1 MDILLWILGAVVL
14 GYFGRKYELNR
25 LATEKVTAKKATLRP
40 GPVVFSKKGNKQA
53 TRDLNHYSRAELLEV
68 AFSYIDAAGNFT
80 QRKVTVNQVT
90 GTYVKGWCHE
100 RRAARTFRLDSI
112 IQDIT
117 LLSTGEVISVNDWA
131 RAVRNI

>member
-1 MDILLWILGAVVL
+1 MDILLWILVAVVL
-14 GYFGRKYELNR
+14 GYFGRQYELNR
-25 LATEKVTAKKATLRP
+25 RATEKATTKKATSQS
-40 GPVVFSKKGNKQA
+40 GPVFSKKRNKQA
-53 TRDLNHYSRAELLEV
+53 TRDLNHYSRAELLDV

-80 QRKVTVNQVT
+80 QREVTVNQVT

-131 RAVRNI
+131 KAVRNI

>member
-1 MDILLWILGAVVL
+1 MDVLLWILVAVVL

-25 LATEKVTAKKATLRP
+25 RATEKVTARKANPQP
-40 GPVVFSKKGNKQA
+40 GPVLSKKRNKQA

-80 QRKVTVNQVT
+80 QREVTVNQVT

-112 IQDIT
+112 IQDVT

-131 RAVRNI
+131 RVVRNI

>member
-1 MDILLWILGAVVL
+1 MDVLLWILVAVVL
-14 GYFGRKYELNR
+14 GYFGRKYELNKR
-25 LATEKVTAKKATLRP
+25 ATEKTTAQKATPQP
-40 GPVVFSKKGNKQA
+40 GPAFSKKGNKQA
-53 TRDLNHYSRAELLEV
+53 NRGLNHYSRSELLEV

-80 QRKVTVNQVT
+80 QREVTVNQVT

-131 RAVRNI
+131 RAVRKNG